1 MLEAKRQAVIPMLAG
16 LFAATVSTVG
26 AQEARLRPLLG
37 VIRWDMY
44 SGNPEITQKQ
54 EFGFVK
60 PEEYWWRAPFFVR
73 RTGDPGH
80 PLAFN
85 PEFSLDAL
93 QEAMDQEIRFAASC
107 GIDYWAFG
115 FERSDRNWGIRY
127 NLDAYLKS
135 PLKSEIGFCVIA
147 NAPAVGNL
155 KRWEPPDTVYD
166 PAFVFEEWRG
176 YVREF
181 VALMQEPSY
190 QRVLDG
196 RPLIYV
202 YQPEGL
208 AKRLGDGEGFGEL
221 AKAMQHLREAAQV
234 AGVGNPYVVCMM
246 EGERH
251 RELLQRGIADAVTL
265 YHYRHGPVGQDLP
278 YKRLWPSIRS
288 QVLEQRFA
296 GEDVP
301 IVVPLMSGANWVP
314 RYRVMPQI
322 FPNWNWLEPE
332 PGELGAHLAAGL
344 DYVAEHPAKC
354 PANSVL
360 MYAWNEHS
368 EGGFLCP
375 LMGDPPEYRPV
386 TRQIDEV
393 SRALANW
400 TPPGTRETEGTV
412 FACYTFGDREPT
424 CESLDNEPTSLASAL
439 ALPTLAYYEPTTRAQ
454 DGRRGFCVAYH
465 ALPQSPEGNAFEFS
479 LRPSEVGGKLE
490 LTAPEFRLWR
500 RAGSALRRMRGEP
513 LGVVELGECAT
524 TGWEQCVLRPDR
536 PLEVN
541 DEVTIRLIAEADATA
556 EVRLDDVR
564 LRGR

>member
-1 MLEAKRQAVIPMLAG
+1 MMLAG
-16 LFAATVSTVG
+16 VLAAMVHTVT
-26 AQEARLRPLLG
+26 AQPSPPRPLLG

-44 SGNPEITQKQ
+44 SGHAEITQKQ
-54 EFGFVK
+54 EFGFLK

-73 RTGDPGH
+73 RTGDPEH
-80 PLAFN
+80 PLSFN
-85 PEFSLDAL
+85 PDFSLDVL

-135 PLKSEIGFCVIA
+135 PLKGEIGFCAIA

-155 KRWEPPDTVYD
+155 KRWEPPSTVYD
-166 PAFVFEEWRG
+166 PAFVLEEWRG

-202 YQPEGL
+202 YHPEGL
-208 AKRLGDGEGFGEL
+208 AKRLGDGEDFAEL
-221 AKAMQHLREAAQV
+221 AKAIRHLREAAQA
-234 AGVGNPYVVCMM
+234 AGAGNPYVVCMM
-246 EGERH
+246 EGQKH
-251 RELLQRGIADAVTL
+251 RELLHAGVADAVTL
-265 YHYRHGPVGQDLP
+265 YHYRYGPVGQDLP
-278 YKRLWPSIRS
+278 YRQLWPSIRN
-288 QVLEQRFA
+288 QVLEKRFA
-296 GEDVP
+296 GDDVS

-314 RYRVMPQI
+314 RFRVMPQT

-354 PANSVL
+354 PADSVL

-375 LMGDPPEYRPV
+375 LMGDPPEYEPV

-393 SRALANW
+393 SRTLANW
-400 TPPGTRETEGTV
+400 TPPATRETEGV
-412 FACYTFGDREPT
+412 VLANYPFGDRAPT
-424 CESLDNEPTSLASAL
+424 CESLDDDPGSLASAL
-439 ALPTLAYYEPTTRAQ
+439 KLPPLAYYGPTTRAA
-454 DGRRGFCVAYH
+454 DGTRGFCVVHHVLAGK
-465 ALPQSPEGNAFEFS
+465 PDQNAFEFS
-479 LRPSEVGGKLE
+479 LRPAKAGPALE
-490 LTAPEFRLWR
+490 LTGLEFRLWR
-500 RAGSALRRMRGEP
+500 RAGGGLRRLSVTDDAGKPLGGFEFTERPDAGWERCALRFTP
-513 LGVVELGECAT
+513 VVSTQAET
-524 TGWEQCVLRPDR
+524 T
-536 PLEVN
+536 
-541 DEVTIRLIAEADATA
+541 
-556 EVRLDDVR
+556 VRLVPEAEEMTAVKVDDVR
-564 LRGR
+564 LRGCVR